1 MTDHQPTRLVPLWS
15 VSKVYRMTVCQL
27 LDVARYIGLSP
38 IHYDGEL
45 VLTGKTMSGLSR
57 FVSRTSRQYGDTIPR
72 LRKSFPDASA
82 IPYAD
87 FVEMRDAA

>member
-1 MTDHQPTRLVPLWS
+1 MTDTQPTRLVPLWS
-15 VSKVYRMTVCQL
+15 VSKVYRMSVHQL
-27 LDVARYIGLSP
+27 IDVVRYVGLSA

-45 VLTGKTMSGLSR
+45 VLTGKTMSGLAR

-87 FVEMRDAA
+87 FVEIREAA